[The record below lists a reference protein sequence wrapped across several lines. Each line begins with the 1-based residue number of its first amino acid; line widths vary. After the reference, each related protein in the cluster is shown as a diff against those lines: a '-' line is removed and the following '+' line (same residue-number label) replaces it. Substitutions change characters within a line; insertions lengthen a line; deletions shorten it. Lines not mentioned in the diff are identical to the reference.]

1 MQCNLQRNLRTDC
14 HNDATVLWS
23 KHAAYEFY
31 LTDKDPKHGV
41 LVDIGRKGF
50 AKDEFETTDDMT
62 AELENIIQDCL
73 PEGFKRFEAIMASG
87 IKGNELK
94 F

>member
-1 MQCNLQRNLRTDC
+1 MMF
-14 HNDATVLWS
+14 S
-23 KHAAYEFY
+23 
-31 LTDKDPKHGV
+31 
-41 LVDIGRKGF
+41 GF
-50 AKDEFETTDDMT
+50 MEQKDDMT
-62 AELENIIQDCL
+62 AESESIIQDCL